1 MKTYHNTSL
10 AREMSSTPCRYR
22 QAQFPPP
29 LTWMNRVQQA
39 FSSPIHYLAN
49 AIILFN
55 SRHINYTTS
64 RLQSLLLFPNRKRM
78 VIAVLDEN
86 SSALRNNKI
95 YNKKVFT

>member
-1 MKTYHNTSL
+1 MFIQKDIVSQIFMRLSENVIVHNDTNETHHNISL
-10 AREMSSTPCRYR
+10 AREMSSILCRYR

-55 SRHINYTTS
+55 SHHTELYYI
-64 RLQSLLLFPNRKRM
+64 
-78 VIAVLDEN
+78 
-86 SSALRNNKI
+86 KI
-95 YNKKVFT
+95 IYKVYYGSE

>member
-1 MKTYHNTSL
+1 MFIQKDIASQILMRLFESVIVCNNTNETYHNISL

-64 RLQSLLLFPNRKRM
+64 RL
-78 VIAVLDEN
+78 
-86 SSALRNNKI
+86 
-95 YNKKVFT
+95 